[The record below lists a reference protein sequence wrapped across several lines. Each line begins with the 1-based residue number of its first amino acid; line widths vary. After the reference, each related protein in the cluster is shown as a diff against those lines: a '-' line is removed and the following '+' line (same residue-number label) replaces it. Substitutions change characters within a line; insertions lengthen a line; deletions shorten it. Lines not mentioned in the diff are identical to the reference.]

1 MKKDKII
8 TIVCII
14 IILVSIVG
22 YFVVTYFLD
31 KDIERQEQEL
41 QNTIEKYGFVNQESV
56 DMLVAKF
63 NTQVMDNNPSL
74 NPASSD
80 YLTIDDNKY
89 WYSLFEGIYLV
100 VVPQDF
106 NNDSAN
112 EIVDYMFLFVD
123 KGSQYESN
131 AEEYVK
137 YLIKAN
143 NENITDEEISTLL
156 EKAKQLAPSSETSNN
171 GKGISI
177 AYIDNTDNIQY
188 QVIRLYKECKSK

>member
-22 YFVVTYFLD
+22 YFAVTYFLD

-123 KGSQYESN
+123 KGSQYEAN

-143 NENITDEEISTLL
+143 NENITDEEISALL
-156 EKAKQLAPSSETSNN
+156 EKAKQLAPSRETSNN

-188 QVIRLYKECKSK
+188 QVIRLYK

>member
-1 MKKDKII
+1 
-8 TIVCII
+8 
-14 IILVSIVG
+14 
-22 YFVVTYFLD
+22 
-31 KDIERQEQEL
+31 
-41 QNTIEKYGFVNQESV
+41 
-56 DMLVAKF
+56 MLVAKF

-188 QVIRLYKECKSK
+188 QVIRLYK